1 MQMVESTESLSDY
14 NKSSSSGGWY
24 HRSRGAGWLSLLT
37 GARWLRGGSRAPQ
50 TKGTLAPCTPGTAT
64 MGNIKGRLEPRQPKS
79 WGGGARRPMG
89 TQSRWVPVLGTLGDP
104 PAFVPTS
111 QSPNTQPGHLRRPP
125 TSSRAG
131 GQAGF
136 SGVWPEAEGPHT
148 QNEDSPRWRWGERGI
163 PAEPERGRGG
173 TPQMK
178 ALGRFVI
185 IWGMRTLGGG

>member
-79 WGGGARRPMG
+79 WGGAR
-89 TQSRWVPVLGTLGDP
+89 GDQWEP
-104 PAFVPTS
+104 
-111 QSPNTQPGHLRRPP
+111 
-125 TSSRAG
+125 RAG
-131 GQAGF
+131 GSLSSGPSGTLRLLSPLLRVLIPSLDTSDAHPPLRELGARLVFQGF
-136 SGVWPEAEGPHT
+136 GQRQKGPT
-148 QNEDSPRWRWGERGI
+148 LRMKTPPDGDGGKGESQLSPR
-163 PAEPERGRGG
+163 
-173 TPQMK
+173 
-178 ALGRFVI
+178 
-185 IWGMRTLGGG
+185 GGGEAPPR